1 MTLCRNFTNKLL
13 LQPIIYPG
21 SDRVTYFVAQDEVN
35 NALSNGVPE
44 VILPQIEHPENAPK
58 IAVLLTRDK
67 HPDREKPDYSMP
79 VSIVEAIILSGG
91 QPCFMIYEKIED
103 QLNII
108 KPDGIFLPGGDF
120 ALPETW
126 LEGKPAH
133 AENPLRAEAYLACLN
148 YAQKHK
154 LPLLGVCAGEQMLA
168 GFCGCKITKVEN
180 HRGIVKEFAH
190 NMNIIKD
197 CLLHKITGLNQVQV
211 NSNHSEAVSLKNLGD
226 VIVSATSDDN
236 VVEAI
241 EPKNPWNPFV
251 IGIQSHPEY
260 FVKTGD
266 VFAVRLFRSFI
277 EACINV

>member
-1 MTLCRNFTNKLL
+1 MTLCRNFTSKLF
-13 LQPIIYPG
+13 LQPIIYPE
-21 SDRVTYFVAQDEVN
+21 SDRVTYFVAQDEVTK
-35 NALSNGVPE
+35 ALHNGIPE
-44 VILPQIEHPENAPK
+44 VILPDVEQHKNAPK

-67 HPDREKPDYSMP
+67 HPDREKTDYSMP
-79 VSIVEAIILSGG
+79 LSIVEAITLSGG
-91 QPCFMIYEKIED
+91 CPCFMIYENVED

-120 ALPETW
+120 ALPEEW
-126 LEGKPAH
+126 LEGSPAH
-133 AENPLRAEAYLACLN
+133 AKNQLRAEAYLSCLD

-190 NMNIIKD
+190 DINLTKES
-197 CLLHKITGLNQVQV
+197 LLHKITGLNQAQV

-226 VIVSATSDDN
+226 VIVSATSDDG

-251 IGIQSHPEY
+251 VGIQSHPEY

-266 VFAVRLFRSFI
+266 TFAVRLFQSFI
-277 EACINV
+277 EACKNV